1 MDAGFTEQSYRKS
14 VAVAILVASWS
25 ASFVRSRRKPSIS
38 IPLHS
43 AAMIGKVDQR
53 ILKRF
58 DATWSDIKK
67 VKAIVNWRSTV
78 GGVVTS
84 KAVKSA
90 DTLMIKIFDAKK
102 VVAHVLA
109 ACAAYKSMKKLD
121 EKAQRHDAAKRKVGQ
136 LKTKSKKTKIAVM
149 DKEDT
154 FEGGCSSDVD

>member
-1 MDAGFTEQSYRKS
+1 MSDRVGSLPFP
-14 VAVAILVASWS
+14 
-25 ASFVRSRRKPSIS
+25 F
-38 IPLHS
+38 HS

-67 VKAIVNWRSTV
+67 VKAIVNTRKRRTEGV
-78 GGVVTS
+78 VVTS

-90 DTLMIKIFDAKK
+90 DTLMTKIFDAKND
-102 VVAHVLA
+102 VAHVLA

-136 LKTKSKKTKIAVM
+136 LKTKSKKTKLAVM

>member
-1 MDAGFTEQSYRKS
+1 
-14 VAVAILVASWS
+14 
-25 ASFVRSRRKPSIS
+25 
-38 IPLHS
+38 
-43 AAMIGKVDQR
+43 MIGKVDQR

-90 DTLMIKIFDAKK
+90 DTLMTKIFDAKND
-102 VVAHVLA
+102 VAHVLA

-136 LKTKSKKTKIAVM
+136 LKTKSKKTKLAVM